1 MGRYVCAFT
10 SVELV
15 TRPQSYAQVV
25 EVIERHLDK
34 AHRVV
39 LRSTTDPGRT
49 LPRFKTKSEAA
60 QDQRAMNVL
69 LALLAEVHSE
79 GLDKERLQQESFER
93 IDGATLAAE
102 DTKIRRRLQGIPETP
117 PRSS

>member
-1 MGRYVCAFT
+1 
-10 SVELV
+10 
-15 TRPQSYAQVV
+15 
-25 EVIERHLDK
+25 
-34 AHRVV
+34 
-39 LRSTTDPGRT
+39 
-49 LPRFKTKSEAA
+49 
-60 QDQRAMNVL
+60 MNVL

-102 DTKIRRRLQGIPETP
+102 DTKIRRRLQGIPETA